1 MAPGE
6 QADKLLSMSDSDPA
20 TVIFTLFNEI
30 GIINQL
36 STARF
41 ARVLAPD
48 LNPSEFGVLN
58 HFVRLGD
65 GKSPSYLAKAFQVTK
80 PSMTAILGK
89 LERKGY
95 VEIVGSA
102 DDRRRKI
109 VTITTSGRQARNR
122 GLKAM
127 APLAAIL
134 EANQDVT
141 KLAKILPTL
150 QALREFLD
158 AERNAVD
165 GII

>member
-1 MAPGE
+1 
-6 QADKLLSMSDSDPA
+6 MSDSDPA
-20 TVIFTLFNEI
+20 TIVFTLFNEI

-102 DDRRRKI
+102 EDRRRKI
-109 VTITTSGRQARNR
+109 VTITAAGRHARNR

-127 APLAAIL
+127 APLATIL
-134 EANQDVT
+134 EANQDVS

>member
-1 MAPGE
+1 MAAGE
-6 QADKLLSMSDSDPA
+6 QTDKLLSMSDSDPA
-20 TVIFTLFNEI
+20 AVIFTLFNEI

-41 ARVLAPD
+41 ARVLAPE

-80 PSMTAILGK
+80 PSMTAILAK

-102 DDRRRKI
+102 EDRRRKI
-109 VTITTSGRQARNR
+109 VTITTTGRHARNR
-122 GLKAM
+122 GIKAM

-134 EANQDVT
+134 EENQDVS
-141 KLAKILPTL
+141 KLEKILPTL

-165 GII
+165 GLS

>member
-1 MAPGE
+1 LAVGK
-6 QADKLLSMSDSDPA
+6 QADKPLSMSDSDPA
-20 TVIFTLFNEI
+20 PIIFQLFNEI
-30 GIINQL
+30 GIISQL

-41 ARVLAPD
+41 AKALAPD

-65 GKSPSYLAKAFQVTK
+65 GKSPTYLAKAFQMTK

-89 LERKGY
+89 LQNKGY
-95 VEIVGSA
+95 VSVIGSE

-109 VTITTSGRQARNR
+109 VTITQSGREARGR
-122 GLKAM
+122 GIKAM
-127 APLAAIL
+127 APLAEIL
-134 EANQDVT
+134 REGHDVSE
-141 KLAKILPTL
+141 LQKILPTL

-165 GII
+165 GLT

>member
-1 MAPGE
+1 
-6 QADKLLSMSDSDPA
+6 MSDSDPNRL
-20 TVIFTLFNEI
+20 IFTLFNEI

-58 HFVRLGD
+58 HFARLGD
-65 GKSPSYLAKAFQVTK
+65 GKTPSYLAKAFQMTK

-95 VEIVGSA
+95 VAIVGSKE
-102 DDRRRKI
+102 DRRQKI
-109 VTITTSGRQARNR
+109 VTLTEAGRAARNK
-122 GLKAM
+122 GIQAM
-127 APLAAIL
+127 APLASKVLESQDLSDLQAIL
-134 EANQDVT
+134 P
-141 KLAKILPTL
+141 KL

-158 AERNAVD
+158 QERNAVD
-165 GII
+165 GIN

>member
-1 MAPGE
+1 MAGRE
-6 QADKLLSMSDSDPA
+6 QTDKLLNMSDSNPA
-20 TVIFTLFNEI
+20 GLIFSLFNEI

-41 ARVLAPD
+41 AKVLAPD

-65 GKSPSYLAKAFQVTK
+65 AKSPSYLAKAFQMTK

-89 LERKGY
+89 LERKRY
-95 VEIVGSA
+95 VEIVGSVE
-102 DDRRRKI
+102 DRRRKI
-109 VTITTSGRQARNR
+109 VTLTDAGRAARDR
-122 GLKAM
+122 GIASM
-127 APLAAIL
+127 APLAAIIMEHQDLGEL
-134 EANQDVT
+134 E
-141 KLAKILPTL
+141 KILPTL

-165 GII
+165 GLT

>member
-1 MAPGE
+1 
-6 QADKLLSMSDSDPA
+6 MSDSDPA
-20 TVIFTLFNEI
+20 SVIFTLFNEI

-41 ARVLAPD
+41 ARALAPD

-58 HFVRLGD
+58 HFVRLG
-65 GKSPSYLAKAFQVTK
+65 GSKSPSYLAKAFQVAK
-80 PSMTAILGK
+80 PSMTAILAK

-95 VEIVGSA
+95 VEIAGSA
-102 DDRRRKI
+102 EDRRRKL
-109 VTITTSGRQARNR
+109 VTITTAGRHARNR

-127 APLAAIL
+127 APLGEIL
-134 EANQDVT
+134 QANQDVA
-141 KLAKILPTL
+141 KLAEILPTL

-165 GII
+165 GLI

>member
-1 MAPGE
+1 MAAGE

-109 VTITTSGRQARNR
+109 ITITTSGRQARNR

>member
-1 MAPGE
+1 
-6 QADKLLSMSDSDPA
+6 MSDSDPA
-20 TVIFTLFNEI
+20 SVIFKLFNEI

-41 ARVLAPD
+41 AKALAPD

-65 GKSPSYLAKAFQVTK
+65 GKSPSHLARAFQVTK

-89 LERKGY
+89 LQKKGY
-95 VEIVGSA
+95 VEVVGSA
-102 DDRRRKI
+102 EDRRRKI
-109 VTITTSGRQARNR
+109 VTITDAGRNARDR

-127 APLAAIL
+127 APLAEIL
-134 EANQDVT
+134 RNGQD
-141 KLAKILPTL
+141 LSELQKILPTL

-165 GII
+165 GFT

>member
-1 MAPGE
+1 
-6 QADKLLSMSDSDPA
+6 MSDSDPA
-20 TVIFTLFNEI
+20 SIVFTLFNEI

-41 ARVLAPD
+41 AKVLAPD
-48 LNPSEFGVLN
+48 LNPTEFGVLN

-89 LERKGY
+89 LQRKGY
-95 VEIVGSA
+95 VEIVGSE

-109 VTITTSGRQARNR
+109 VSITDSGRLARDR
-122 GLKAM
+122 GIKAM
-127 APLAAIL
+127 APLASIL
-134 EANQDVT
+134 RSGQDMSA
-141 KLAKILPTL
+141 LQKILPTL

-165 GII
+165 GLT